1 MSELRTNRIVPRDG
15 LVSGTGI
22 GGGIIQ
28 VKSTT
33 ITNTFD
39 NDQETFADVTGV
51 TVTITPTRSDSN
63 ILVMYNGQVG
73 MEATNRMG
81 HIRIVRVI
89 NGTTK
94 TDLYVGDQGQSNQ
107 ARASSSVASPFNYM
121 LQQFSGT
128 FMDAPATTSA
138 VTYSMQVGTPY
149 SSSYDLY
156 VNYHAEDG
164 ANLAWQGRGAST
176 ITVMEISG

>member
-89 NGTTK
+89 GGTTK

-107 ARASSSVASPFNYM
+107 ARASSSVASPYNYM
-121 LQQFSGT
+121 LASFSGT
-128 FMDAPATTSA
+128 FMDAPATTSP
-138 VTYSMQVGTPY
+138 VTYKMQIAAGDQGYKVNVGR
-149 SSSYDLY
+149 D
-156 VNYHAEDG
+156 DG
-164 ANLAWQGRGAST
+164 NSNEFSRARVPTS
-176 ITVMEISG
+176 ITVMEVSG

>member
-33 ITNTFD
+33 ITNYFT
-39 NDQETFADVTGV
+39 NDSETFADVTGV
-51 TVTITPTRSDSN
+51 TVTITPTRSDSK
-63 ILVMYNGQVG
+63 ILVMYNGCAG

-89 NGTTK
+89 GGTTK
-94 TDLYVGDQGQSNQ
+94 TDIYIGDQGESNQ
-107 ARASSSVASPFNYM
+107 ARASSTVATVYNYM
-121 LQQFSGT
+121 VSSFSGT
-128 FMDAPATTSA
+128 FMDSPATTNA
-138 VTYSMQVGTPY
+138 VTYKMQVAAGDQGYT
-149 SSSYDLY
+149 
-156 VNYHAEDG
+156 VNIGKEHGNSNEFS
-164 ANLAWQGRGAST
+164 RSRVPTT
-176 ITVMEISG
+176 ITVMEVSG